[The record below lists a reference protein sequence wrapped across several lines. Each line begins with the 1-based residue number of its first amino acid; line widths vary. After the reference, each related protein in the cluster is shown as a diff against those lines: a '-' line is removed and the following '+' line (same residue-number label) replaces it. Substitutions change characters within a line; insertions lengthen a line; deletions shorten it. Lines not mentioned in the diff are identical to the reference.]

1 MKVLYLDTGF
11 DSSSEYFRVQREKNK
26 NCINQCLYKNQS
38 KGVVSKIIIALGIYF
53 YSPLLYLVY
62 GDWKKQLDQYDM
74 FIVVSRK
81 AAKYAVKYI
90 KKKTGKRVVVWYWNL
105 VTDMELSPEYCRN
118 NGCEPWSFDHED
130 CRKYDMRF
138 GDTYYFPP
146 EEFQVAH
153 KIKNDMFYVGI
164 NRPGRK
170 NLLAQLG
177 SYLNENGLKYCF
189 NLTAIPTEPAA
200 IRSQYSPRMR
210 YEEIID
216 AINESRAILDLNRE
230 NQSGM
235 TLRPMEALF
244 YKRKLV
250 TNNSDIIQ
258 YRIYDKK
265 NTFILNGNNF
275 EGLADFLTKPYIE
288 DQANADKRKKYS
300 YDEWLK
306 RIINTQEAI

>member
-11 DSSSEYFRVQREKNK
+11 DSSSEYFRVQREKVK
-26 NCINQCLYKNQS
+26 GCTNQCLYKNQNKS
-38 KGVVSKIIIALGIYF
+38 IASKIVMALGIYIF
-53 YSPLLYLVY
+53 SPLLYFVY

-90 KKKTGKRVVVWYWNL
+90 KQKTGKRVVVWYWNL
-105 VTDMELSPEYCRN
+105 VTDKELPPDYCKKV
-118 NGCEPWSFDHED
+118 GCEPWSFDRDD

-146 EEFQVAH
+146 EKSKNSE
-153 KIKNDMFYVGI
+153 KIDNSMFYVGI

-170 NLLAQLG
+170 KLLTCLG
-177 SYLNENGLKYCF
+177 DYLKANGLKYRF
-189 NLTAIPTEPAA
+189 NLTAIPTESAVVRA
-200 IRSQYSPRMR
+200 QYSPRMK

-216 AINESRAILDLNRE
+216 AIKSSTSVLDLNRE

-244 YKRKLV
+244 YRRKLV
-250 TNNSDIIQ
+250 TNNINIKRYSV
-258 YRIYDKK
+258 YDKD
-265 NTFILNGNNF
+265 NTFILKNSDF
-275 EGLADFLTKPYIE
+275 DGLAEFLAMPYIE
-288 DQANADKRKKYS
+288 NKLNETKRHTYS
-300 YDEWLK
+300 FSEWL
-306 RIINTQEAI
+306 RRLAENREAI